1 MSVPPLSEELLH
13 AYVDRTLE
21 PARQAE
27 VEHYLAERP
36 EVAQRLAAYAR
47 QGELLQDAYA
57 HVLEE
62 PVPQRLAAAVDRAS
76 SPRLAR
82 VASAIGWIVF
92 GGVLGWA
99 LRGEAPAGPA
109 AVSPEAEL
117 VQRARLAHK
126 IYVAENRRAVEVAA
140 SQEQD
145 MIRWLSKRM
154 NAAVRVPDLRE
165 FGYEALGGRLL
176 PGVEGPACQIMYQ
189 NAEGKRITLYLAR
202 ADGKPK
208 PLRFGDADQVH
219 VVFWSDGTLAFALS
233 GEVESERLG
242 RIAAAVA
249 NQARPRS

>member
-1 MSVPPLSEELLH
+1 MSVSSISEELLH
-13 AYVDRTLE
+13 GYVDRTLDSV
-21 PARQAE
+21 RQAE
-27 VEHYLAERP
+27 VERYLAERP
-36 EVAQRLAAYAR
+36 DVAQRVAAYAGQR
-47 QGELLQDAYA
+47 ELLQSAYA

-62 PVPQRLAAAVDRAS
+62 PVPQRLATAAERAS
-76 SPRLAR
+76 WPRLAR
-82 VASAIGWIVF
+82 VAAAIGWIVV
-92 GGVLGWA
+92 GGLLGWV
-99 LRGEAPAGPA
+99 LRGEAPRGVDTAN
-109 AVSPEAEL
+109 PEAEL

-165 FGYEALGGRLL
+165 FGFEALGGRLL

-189 NAEGKRITLYLAR
+189 NADGKRITLYLAR
-202 ADGKPK
+202 ADGKSK

-233 GEVESERLG
+233 GEIDTERLG

-249 NQARPRS
+249 NQSRPRS